1 MQNKL
6 CSILKDSL
14 SFPYCS
20 ATTFYYLNHI
30 DTPLKFWSNCGDQ
43 ARRLKNSLFENW
55 FKASYIEDIL
65 VGRHRSIL
73 CEVWQD
79 TFYLNP
85 YLMHEMPVLLDSL
98 TNKVINSYPMSES
111 AKSIIHISK
120 EGNILNVMKLWPNT
134 ARKDSF
140 SFNIGNKIEKDLTY
154 EDHLSRAPHPE
165 QKNLS
170 LRVIDIEVKEV
181 FHVIFDFL
189 RQNLSAISSKG
200 KFERWTIEFNDIIKK
215 MARIIDSSP
224 WEIEDYIM
232 WAFLIREEIIRNGL
246 R

>member
-1 MQNKL
+1 
-6 CSILKDSL
+6 
-14 SFPYCS
+14 
-20 ATTFYYLNHI
+20 
-30 DTPLKFWSNCGDQ
+30 
-43 ARRLKNSLFENW
+43 
-55 FKASYIEDIL
+55 
-65 VGRHRSIL
+65 
-73 CEVWQD
+73 
-79 TFYLNP
+79 
-85 YLMHEMPVLLDSL
+85 MPVLLDSL

-200 KFERWTIEFNDIIKK
+200 KFER
-215 MARIIDSSP
+215 
-224 WEIEDYIM
+224 
-232 WAFLIREEIIRNGL
+232 
-246 R
+246 